1 MAKHIDFIAASGIE
15 RVAKGEFYQ
24 RIRPGDL
31 LFCSGRAAAGG
42 LASAV
47 AATQAASAPTA

>member
-47 AATQAASAPTA
+47 AATQAASAPAA